1 MAAQPDHIAAELVA
15 AWNAHDLDRLEA
27 LYAATYEGMD
37 VGDMTP
43 ARGPAGARRAVER
56 YLQAFPDLHLTVER
70 SVTDSGQVA
79 LFWTARGTHR
89 GPLLHIPPTGRFV
102 AVRGSSLLTVQ
113 DSRITSGL
121 HIWDVAGLLRSL
133 GLLPEL

>member
-1 MAAQPDHIAAELVA
+1 MAALPDLIAAELVA
-15 AWNAHDLDRLEA
+15 AWNAHDSDHLEA
-27 LYAATYEGMD
+27 LYAATYEGTD
-37 VGDMTP
+37 VGDTAP
-43 ARGPAGARRAVER
+43 IRGPAGARRAVER
-56 YLQAFPDLHLTVER
+56 YLRAFPDLHLTLER